1 MLKMLDHK
9 ATPQGRSGLAQQ
21 EEARSSSAEQVA
33 REVIEQG
40 CGRQLTDG
48 EWAKQR
54 RRLIEFILT
63 LARWDREQRQRGEP
77 ANIDSDLESSEQAL
91 GDKEACR
98 ATDHQD

>member
-1 MLKMLDHK
+1 MVKMLDHK
-9 ATPQGRSGLAQQ
+9 ATPQSRSGVAQQ

-40 CGRQLTDG
+40 CGRRLTDG

-63 LARWDREQRQRGEP
+63 LARWDREQQRGEP
-77 ANIDSDLESSEQAL
+77 RNIDSEPDVPRHGLE
-91 GDKEACR
+91 DTEACR
-98 ATDHQD
+98 TNDQPD

>member
-1 MLKMLDHK
+1 MLDQK
-9 ATPQGRSGLAQQ
+9 ATSQGRSGLAQN
-21 EEARSSSAEQVA
+21 EDTLSSSAEHVA

-63 LARWDREQRQRGEP
+63 LARWDRDQQQRGDP
-77 ANIDSDLESSEQAL
+77 
-91 GDKEACR
+91 
-98 ATDHQD
+98 